1 MLVEGG
7 SFLVKMFTLFEHS
20 SICLVYILKCLFEC
34 VVINKPIMST
44 PGNSETYII
53 CKGFLK
59 SKFNDETR
67 DKLLA
72 HCGTQWPRDRY
83 VSVST

>member
-1 MLVEGG
+1 MLAEGG

-20 SICLVYILKCLFEC
+20 SICLVYILKCLFHV

-53 CKGFLK
+53 CKGFRGI
-59 SKFNDETR
+59 NDETR

-72 HCGTQWPRDRY
+72 HCGTQWPHDRF